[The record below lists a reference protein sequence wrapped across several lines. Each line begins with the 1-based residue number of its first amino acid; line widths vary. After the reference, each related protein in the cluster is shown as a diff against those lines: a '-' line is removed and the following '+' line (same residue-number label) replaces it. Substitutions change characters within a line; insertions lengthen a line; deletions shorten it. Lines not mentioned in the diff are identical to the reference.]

1 MRIDDLLSSVVTVAA
16 AVVLSVAVVRYVP
29 AFAPKSADFVVL
41 DVVKLNNAFRRTAA
55 PLLQGAQENSAEVAE
70 FTLSSR
76 RALEVVDEVA
86 DGRPVMLRHAFV
98 GQAAFEDITDEIIS
112 RLGLEPGTGA
122 VDSQQLEQSLATGAP
137 SASTPATSNTRSNA
151 WAKKLVP

>member
-1 MRIDDLLSSVVTVAA
+1 MRADGLLSAVVTIALSVVLA
-16 AVVLSVAVVRYVP
+16 VAVVRYVP
-29 AFAPKSADFVVL
+29 AFAPTATDFVVL

-55 PLLQGAQENSAEVAE
+55 PLLQGAQDNSAEVAE

-86 DGRPVMLRHAFV
+86 AGRPVMLRHAFV
-98 GQAAFEDITDEIIS
+98 GTAAFTDITDEVVA

-122 VDSQQLEQSLATGAP
+122 VDGQQLEQSLQTGAP
-137 SASTPATSNTRSNA
+137 PVGSADTSKTRSNT